1 MILISFLERLNFKF
15 RHQSFSR
22 PSSIVHSPFIG
33 NCQGKETLSSDKCST
48 IVTALVITVASPH
61 VAAALATTILN
72 YGKSP

>member
-1 MILISFLERLNFKF
+1 MILISLDINSKLNN
-15 RHQSFSR
+15 FSR
-22 PSSIVHSPFIG
+22 PSSVVHSPFIG